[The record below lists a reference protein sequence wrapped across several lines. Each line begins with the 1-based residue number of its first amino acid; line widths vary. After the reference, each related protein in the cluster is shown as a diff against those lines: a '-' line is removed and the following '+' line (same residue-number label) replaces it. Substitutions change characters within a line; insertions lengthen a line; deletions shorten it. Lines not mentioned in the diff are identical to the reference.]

1 MSKIK
6 FMDGDGMKR
15 RGHKS
20 FWGQK
25 QILIAGAVMLIAAA
39 AMTFVYV
46 ANSAKD
52 NKEEIAKVEETEKQE
67 KKVQVAKK
75 EDEKKETKEPAK
87 SVTKVVKPKE
97 KKKDETAE
105 VKEEPKSE
113 QEQSDTQQA
122 ADEAVATST
131 PAAQLHFDEGAGL
144 NWPLQGDVILNYSMD
159 QTIYFATLD
168 QYKYNPAVVIAG
180 KVSDPVSSAAAGKIT
195 DISMNEV
202 TGCTVSMD
210 LGDGFTAIY
219 GQLKDVPYQVGDYV
233 ESGSTIGFINEQ
245 TKYYSL
251 EGSNLYFELQKDGQ
265 PVNPVSY
272 FQ

>member
-52 NKEEIAKVEETEKQE
+52 NKQELAQAEDTEKQE
-67 KKVQVAKK
+67 NKVQTAKK
-75 EDEKKETKEPAK
+75 ESVKKDTEQPAK

-97 KKKDETAE
+97 QKKEETAN
-105 VKEEPKSE
+105 VKEETESE
-113 QEQSDTQQA
+113 QEPKDTEQTA
-122 ADEAVATST
+122 NETVATS
-131 PAAQLHFDEGAGL
+131 AAVQLHFDEGAGL

-180 KVSDPVSSAAAGKIT
+180 NVSDPVSNAASGKIT
-195 DISMNEV
+195 DISTNEV
-202 TGCTVSMD
+202 TGCTVSVD

-233 ESGSTIGFINEQ
+233 ENGSTIGFISEP

-251 EGSNLYFELQKDGQ
+251 EGSNLYFELQKDGA